1 MTIRE
6 MVKEPRGGGP
16 KLPEPNVPQRVLVP
30 APEGDP
36 TSSRRSGACGG
47 RWRFYLWGG
56 ASVRPQGPAYALTTG
71 TSGIRRARI
80 SRTRL
85 EPIPWAC
92 ALPRPNYQESIIG
105 GFLLNDGAGRE
116 GILRLLKTTQR
127 DPAFSAPEPALRQ
140 PSC

>member
-1 MTIRE
+1 MFRSE
-6 MVKEPRGGGP
+6 CSCQPRRVTQPLHDVQALAEAGGVFISGEAHQYAR
-16 KLPEPNVPQRVLVP
+16 KVLPMLYYRDFRHQ
-30 APEGDP
+30 
-36 TSSRRSGACGG
+36 
-47 RWRFYLWGG
+47 
-56 ASVRPQGPAYALTTG
+56 TG
-71 TSGIRRARI
+71 KNIEEL
-80 SRTRL
+80 L